1 MVLIAE
7 DIYLTNANTCLLD
20 NITLNINNHDKI
32 GIIGVNGVGKSS
44 LLSVLALKKEAEKGK
59 IIKEKNIKIAYLS
72 QIVEVSNEEIDI
84 NDYILDYFKD
94 YQANEF
100 ENIDILVKANLYKLG
115 IFDFNRKMKSLSGG
129 EKRRVMLALAISK
142 DADLLILDEPT
153 NHLDNEMVEWLE
165 KYLIKYNKAIV
176 MVTHDRYF
184 LNNVCNRICELN
196 KGHLS
201 SYVANYEKYLE
212 LKEEEYTLN
221 QSINRKRKGF
231 LQKELQWIKRGAQAR
246 STKDKRRVENFDIEM
261 DKYKQD
267 NIKEAKLNIDFSNT
281 PRLGNIIIE
290 ANHIKKSY
298 EDKTVINDFDYK
310 LKDDDRIGVVGANG
324 SGKSTLM
331 NILSSKI
338 LPDSGFVSTGQTV
351 KIGYFTQENDN
362 FDSNE
367 RVIDYICGHE
377 NELYASK
384 LLENFLFT
392 KEAQLSPISKLSGGE
407 KRRLKLLKV
416 LYTNPNV
423 LLLDEPTNDLD
434 IDTLNVLEEYIYE
447 FRGPVVVVSHDRYFL
462 DKIASTILEI
472 SKDGEVNFYLGNY
485 QDYLNK
491 KEDSI
496 KPKEKKESTIKDMP
510 KKPSIKLTYKEKM
523 EYEVILDEI
532 DELDNKIKNI
542 KNEMNEMY
550 VSTEAYKNYQHL
562 QDLQDELKSLEEE
575 LDYKISRWEYLE
587 AKAK

>member
-20 NITLNINNHDKI
+20 SISLNINNHDKI

-44 LLSVLALKKEAEKGK
+44 LLSVLASKIEPEKGK
-59 IIKEKNIKIAYLS
+59 IIKEKNVKIAYLS
-72 QIVEVSNEEIDI
+72 QIVEISNEEIDI
-84 NDYILDYFKD
+84 NDYIIDYFKD
-94 YQANEF
+94 YQASEF

-129 EKRRVMLALAISK
+129 EKRRVMLALALSK

-165 KYLIKYNKAIV
+165 KYLIKYNKAII

-196 KGHLS
+196 KGMLS

-212 LKEEEYTLN
+212 LKEEEEILN
-221 QSINRKRKGF
+221 ESINRKRKGF
-231 LQKELQWIKRGAQAR
+231 LQRELQWIKRGPQAR

-290 ANHIKKSY
+290 ANHIKKSFGNR
-298 EDKTVINDFDYK
+298 TIINDFDYK

-338 LPDSGFVSTGQTV
+338 NVDSGFVTTGQTV

-434 IDTLNVLEEYIYE
+434 IETLNVLEEYIYE
-447 FRGPVVVVSHDRYFL
+447 FKGPVVVVSHDRYFL
-462 DKIASTILEI
+462 DKIASTII
-472 SKDGEVNFYLGNY
+472 EVNKEGNINFYLGNY
-485 QDYLNK
+485 QDYLSKRQDNT
-491 KEDSI
+491 
-496 KPKEKKESTIKDMP
+496 KPKEKKENININPS
-510 KKPSIKLTYKEKM
+510 KKPSVKLTYNEKK

-532 DELDNKIKNI
+532 DALDCKIAKLKEEINAL
-542 KNEMNEMY
+542 Y

-562 QDLQDELKSLEEE
+562 QGLQKELATLEES

-587 AKAK
+587 SKAK